1 MWQLPGK
8 LSLYFAIVG
17 SEIENQDQCH
27 LAPLPEIY
35 MMRLFLDS

>member
-8 LSLYFAIVG
+8 LCLWFTIVS

-27 LAPLPEIY
+27 WAFLPA
-35 MMRLFLDS
+35 FPKST

>member
-8 LSLYFAIVG
+8 LCLQSVIVS

-27 LAPLPEIY
+27 WAPPQIWT
-35 MMRLFLDS
+35 MRLFLDS